1 MPTIKA
7 TIDDDGWLR
16 EELWRMT
23 IHQAITKA
31 STLVRDER
39 TGERVIYLTLN
50 GKPLYEIRNRNKMNV
65 GRMIICGI

>member
-1 MPTIKA
+1 
-7 TIDDDGWLR
+7 
-16 EELWRMT
+16 MT